1 MRLLLSLLLL
11 VFALPAAA
19 QDERILSFV
28 SDVRIEKSGTL
39 DVTETIRVRSTGEE
53 IKRGIQR
60 DFPTRYRNKLGQ
72 TTSTTFDVLSVERDG
87 KPENYELISLSNGQR
102 VRIGRAEVFLEPGEH
117 RFVIRYRTSRQ
128 LLFLADKDEIYW
140 NATGTGWTFP
150 IDMAEARI
158 TLPSPAAFGDR
169 MVYTGPQGATD
180 GRDARVVEETP
191 GRIVFRTTQPL
202 GREEGLTVAVA
213 FPKGVVDA
221 PSATDRASWWLADW
235 GALGAAGIALLGLA
249 AYYFHAW
256 RKAGR
261 NPRAG
266 TLVPRF
272 SPPEGI
278 SAAAARHIMRMG
290 SDNRG
295 FTAAVVQLAV
305 DGRLRIVKAD
315 GGWLSRDQ
323 TRLERTDASDKGLG
337 SAERAMYAALFGG
350 GRTIEL
356 KQENHARLS
365 SARSALNGNI
375 KAAYDGVMYRSN
387 AAWATYGLLAVPF
400 AVLFV
405 AFVAIAFR
413 VPPAHPAELSFA
425 LVGLVGLT
433 LAVWLHGRG
442 KKLRGAKRVLM
453 GIAGFLMISLGLF
466 AAFGAVIT
474 ALADG
479 QWAVLLPLLGIPL
492 AISAYSWM
500 FAPTAEGRA
509 MMDQIAGFKHYLG
522 VTEEDR
528 LETLHPPEKTPE
540 LFERYL
546 PYAIALDVENSWA
559 KRFSGVLAAAAAS
572 GAAAHTMG
580 WYSGSGNAWD
590 DPSSFVSSVG
600 STLNSTI
607 SSAATAPS
615 SSGSSGGSSGG
626 GSSGGGGGGGGGSGW

>member
-1 MRLLLSLLLL
+1 MRLILSLLLL
-11 VFALPAAA
+11 VLALPAAA

-39 DVTETIRVRSTGEE
+39 DVTETIRVRSTGAE

-60 DFPTRYRNKLGQ
+60 DFPTRYRNALGQ
-72 TTSTTFDVLSVERDG
+72 STSTTFDVVSVERDG
-87 KPENYELISLSNGQR
+87 QPEEFELMSMSNGQR
-102 VRIGRAEVFLEPGEH
+102 VRIGRAEVFLAPGEH

-128 LLFLADKDEIYW
+128 LVFMADKDEIYW

-150 IDMAEARI
+150 IDVVEARI

-169 MVYTGPQGATD
+169 AVYTGPQGAT
-180 GRDARVVEETP
+180 GRDAAVIEETP
-191 GRIVFRTTQPL
+191 GRIVFRTTRPL

-213 FPKGVVDA
+213 FPNGVVDA

-235 GALGAAGIALLGLA
+235 GALGAAGAALLALA
-249 AYYFHAW
+249 GYYFHAW

-266 TLVPRF
+266 TVVPRF
-272 SPPEGI
+272 TPPDGVTP
-278 SAAAARHIMRMG
+278 AGARHIMRMG
-290 SDNRG
+290 DDNRG
-295 FTAAVVQLAV
+295 FTAAIVGLAV
-305 DGRLRIVKAD
+305 DGRLRIFKEE
-315 GGWLSRDQ
+315 GGFLSRDK
-323 TRLERTDASDKGLG
+323 TRLQRTDASDDGLP

-350 GRTIEL
+350 GRTLEL
-356 KQENHARLS
+356 KQANHARLS
-365 SARSALNGNI
+365 SARGALQGNL
-375 KAAYDGVMYRSN
+375 KSAYDGVMYRSN
-387 AAWATYGLLAVPF
+387 ATWATYGLLAVPF
-400 AVLFV
+400 AMLFV
-405 AFVAIAFR
+405 AFVAAAVR
-413 VPPAHPAELSFA
+413 VPPVHPVEQSFP
-425 LVGLVGLT
+425 LFGLVGLT
-433 LAVWLHGRG
+433 AAVWLHGRG
-442 KKLRGAKRVLM
+442 KKLRGAKRILI
-453 GIAGFLMISLGLF
+453 GIFAFLAIALGLF
-466 AAFGAVIT
+466 ATFGAVVS
-474 ALADG
+474 ALAEG

-492 AISAYSWM
+492 AISAYAWM

-522 VTEEDR
+522 VAEEDR

-580 WYSGSGNAWD
+580 WYAGDGNAWD
-590 DPSSFVSSVG
+590 NPDRFASSIGSSLD
-600 STLNSTI
+600 SAI

-615 SSGSSGGSSGG
+615 SSSSGGSSGG